1 MPLPYGS
8 PYTPRTTPLQVYQLV
23 YHLIRQTFMELQDGH
38 PFRMT
43 TDAKTTGLVLDT
55 SFNKESR
62 AVGTRP
68 LVIVTRGDVMASPQV
83 LGDLG
88 GKNEYNDNSLNTTL
102 VDSSVMVRVLSPEA
116 AHTDI
121 LGNEIFNL
129 LVTCRKLLPQFTSVL
144 RVNGI
149 SLSGV
154 SPMGTADDQYFC
166 IISLAYTMQYKW
178 RILEPQNLLRRI
190 DATLTEPWGS
200 NMHII
205 SSLAPEP
212 EPEADPDPAP

>member
-1 MPLPYGS
+1 MSLPYGS
-8 PYTPRTTPLQVYQLV
+8 IFTPRTTPLQVYQLV
-23 YHLIRQTFMELQDGH
+23 YHLIRQTFMELGDGH

-43 TDAKTTGLVLDT
+43 TDAQTTGLVLDT

-83 LGDLG
+83 LGDFAG
-88 GKNEYNDNSLNTTL
+88 QNEYTTNSLNTTL
-102 VDSSVMVRVLSPEA
+102 VDSSVMVRIITPEA

-129 LVTCRKLLPQFTSVL
+129 MVSCRKLLPQFTSVL
-144 RVNGI
+144 RVNGV
-149 SLSGV
+149 SLSTV
-154 SPMGTADDQYFC
+154 SPLGSADDQYFS
-166 IISLAYTMQYKW
+166 IVSLAYTMQYKW
-178 RILEPQNLLRRI
+178 RMLEPQQLLARI
-190 DATLTEPWGS
+190 DATLTEPEGS

-205 SSLAPEP
+205 SSLAP
-212 EPEADPDPAP
+212 DLS